1 MTNINLCKTEGAEV
15 VVCSSYCWFYG
26 FSEEF
31 LNELTNK
38 RPHLFYSLRRKK
50 IYMEVQFLNTLV
62 SYKCKKI
69 RTSLHLN
76 FLSEN
81 SLVLFFLTIF
91 QLNDVLLCSLNERYF

>member
-1 MTNINLCKTEGAEV
+1 MLHKTVSLRKTSPDTDLMTNINLRKTEGAEV

-50 IYMEVQFLNTLV
+50 KYMEVLKYMSKL
-62 SYKCKKI
+62 
-69 RTSLHLN
+69 
-76 FLSEN
+76 
-81 SLVLFFLTIF
+81 
-91 QLNDVLLCSLNERYF
+91 